1 MASLVAQAATAHTLN
16 EADLRQSLQTIAQRS
31 YASEEDIERALEE
44 AWKHGV
50 AHSMADG
57 IMSQVEE
64 TKLRDRLDTAGM
76 IQPA

>member
-1 MASLVAQAATAHTLN
+1 MRSGLWSTCVFRVSQ
-16 EADLRQSLQTIAQRS
+16 AQRS
-31 YASEEDIERALEE
+31 YASEEDIKRALEE
-44 AWKHGV
+44 AWKQGV